1 MPQLKAEKQSAH
13 HNHNVSDKELSI
25 SKMVMEHTHILSNE
39 STALTC
45 VVEGKPIIEADKI
58 TWYHENPEVD
68 LSSNVKTMKGSNEYI
83 VTSILTLD
91 EPSVKYS
98 GKFTCF
104 VNGTLRKTTE
114 VVIAGTED
122 LQLLKQRSV
131 KFITQAEWFMSLVLF
146 RKMPET

>member
-1 MPQLKAEKQSAH
+1 MRQLKTEKQSTH
-13 HNHNVSDKELSI
+13 HIYDLSDKELSI
-25 SKMVMEHTHILSNE
+25 SKMVVKHTHILSNE

-45 VVEGKPIIEADKI
+45 LVEGKPIIEADKI
-58 TWYHENPEVD
+58 TWYHENLEID

-104 VNGTLRKTTE
+104 ANGTLRKTTE

-122 LQLLKQRSV
+122 LQFLKQRSV
-131 KFITQAEWFMSLVLF
+131 
-146 RKMPET
+146 